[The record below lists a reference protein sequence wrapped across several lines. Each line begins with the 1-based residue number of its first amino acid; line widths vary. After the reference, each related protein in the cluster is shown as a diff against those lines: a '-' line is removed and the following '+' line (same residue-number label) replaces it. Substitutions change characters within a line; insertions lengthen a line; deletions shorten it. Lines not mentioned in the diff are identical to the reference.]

1 MSTKRM
7 TIDLE
12 IWPTPE
18 EDEDK
23 IIAKSEEL
31 TADSYHHMMEQTD
44 GMELPE
50 DMNWYLSVV
59 FFGMGKPIR
68 LRYSYQV
75 AAEWIA
81 ISEQN
86 HSGRARH
93 TIRTEMG
100 GPYPIH
106 DLLGWAQ
113 QLQSIGDWLSW

>member
-1 MSTKRM
+1 MSNKRM
-7 TIDLE
+7 TLDLE

-31 TADSYHHMMEQTD
+31 TAENYHHMMEQTD
-44 GMELPE
+44 GMELPD

-59 FFGMGKPIR
+59 LFGMGKPIR
-68 LRYSYQV
+68 LRYSYRI
-75 AAEWIA
+75 AAEEIA
-81 ISEQN
+81 IGEQN

-93 TIRTEMG
+93 TMSTEMG

-106 DLLGWAQ
+106 ELLGWSQ
-113 QLQSIGDWLSW
+113 QLQSVGDWLSW